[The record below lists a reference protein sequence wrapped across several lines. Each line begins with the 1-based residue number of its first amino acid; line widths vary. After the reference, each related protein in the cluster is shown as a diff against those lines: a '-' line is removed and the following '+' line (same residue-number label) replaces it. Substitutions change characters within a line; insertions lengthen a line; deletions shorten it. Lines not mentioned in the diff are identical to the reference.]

1 MSNALPSDRAYLTE
15 EGWRLLEDCVNVLA
29 SVVDE
34 LHDVLDDPERSSD
47 HIEEYQRAAQELAGL
62 RSLLDSAGA
71 FDGIPDDP
79 RVVELGDTVTIRLD
93 DGTEEAYIV
102 VHAAEAS
109 MDEQRISVNRRS
121 GRHCWGSTSAP
132 PSRSEVPIGSTGAR
146 SSVPTAPRH
155 IGSHGSHGLSEANGV
170 TAAIATMGLT
180 KRFGELTAVAD
191 LDLQGAAG

>member
-15 EGWRLLEDCVNVLA
+15 DGRRLLEDRVNVLA

-71 FDGIPDDP
+71 FDETPDDP
-79 RVVELGDTVTIRLD
+79 RVVELGDTVALRLD
-93 DGTEEAYIV
+93 DGTEETYIV

-109 MDEQRISVNRRS
+109 MEEQRISVES
-121 GRHCWGSTSAP
+121 PLGQALLGQ
-132 PSRSEVPIGSTGAR
+132 
-146 SSVPTAPRH
+146 H
-155 IGSHGSHGLSEANGV
+155 IGDSVEVRVPVGSYRCTILRADRV
-170 TAAIATMGLT
+170 PATSDRT
-180 KRFGELTAVAD
+180 DRTD
-191 LDLQGAAG
+191 